1 MWLNV
6 NKWIGLWNLKK
17 KKYMSVITFHLKP
30 T

>member
-17 KKYMSVITFHLKP
+17 KYMSVITFHLKP